1 MQFCDFLS
9 YLPVHF
15 QTSTGKNKGCQLFPE
30 ETRITLTRCKYL
42 CWLASTSITN
52 KRQQI
57 TLFCEARL
65 TKNFPSTQILPAQ
78 RFYVLSSDYEHRT
91 DTCQTFFGQTNIA
104 QTCVTP
110 FGDILCARDTTRVS
124 TDVIRKQ
131 RLFSNFADKLDG
143 AINRPCS
150 IGVLCT
156 IATRST

>member
-1 MQFCDFLS
+1 M
-9 YLPVHF
+9 HF

-65 TKNFPSTQILPAQ
+65 TKNFPSTRILPAQ
-78 RFYVLSSDYEHRT
+78 RFYVLSSDYEYRT
-91 DTCQTFFGQTNIA
+91 DTCQRFRRHTNTA
-104 QTCVTP
+104 QKRVAP
-110 FGDILCARDTTRVS
+110 FGDILCARDTSHVS

-131 RLFSNFADKLDG
+131 RLFSNFADKLAG

-156 IATRST
+156 FATHST